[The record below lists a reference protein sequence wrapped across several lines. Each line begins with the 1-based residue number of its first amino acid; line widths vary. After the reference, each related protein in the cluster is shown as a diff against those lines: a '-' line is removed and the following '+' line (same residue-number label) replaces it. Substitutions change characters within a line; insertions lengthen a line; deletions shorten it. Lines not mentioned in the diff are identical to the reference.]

1 MSMAWPRARASSPE
15 NAPFL
20 RRIERTLAL
29 RLLEGFPPFHSDI
42 LSVNVRETKSTCV
55 IVKELF
61 EGDATLCPRGL
72 AAPLRLPRDYEVPS
86 STTRPMNPAT
96 ERAVY
101 TFATPS
107 LPAPASMPQRT
118 PAVGNA
124 HLITS
129 PHAWQRP
136 M

>member
-1 MSMAWPRARASSPE
+1 ME
-15 NAPFL
+15 
-20 RRIERTLAL
+20 AL

-42 LSVNVRETKSTCV
+42 LSVNVRQTKSTCCV
-55 IVKELF
+55 FVKE
-61 EGDATLCPRGL
+61 ATRPLCPRGL
-72 AAPLRLPRDYEVPS
+72 AAPPRLPRDYEVPS
-86 STTRPMNPAT
+86 STTGPMNPAT